1 MKKILLITA
10 SPRGEASH
18 SRKVAW
24 RLVDRLQAENPGSAV
39 IVRDLDR
46 QRIPHISEDFVAGR
60 ALPDGSRTESQRAA
74 MTLSSQFVAELFAA
88 DFVVIA
94 SGMINLGIS
103 TPLKGWFD
111 HVMVAGMT
119 FKYSD
124 SGVDGLVI
132 GKKIY
137 LVAASGGI
145 YSAGPMQSHDFH
157 EPHIRA
163 LLGFMGMT
171 DLEVI
176 RVEGTAFGPEA
187 AESAMGAA
195 LEQVSAVNITLA

>member
-24 RLVDRLQAENPGSAV
+24 RLVDRLQTENPGSVV
-39 IVRDLDR
+39 IIRDLDS
-46 QRIPHISEDFVAGR
+46 QRPPHISADFVAGR
-60 ALPDGSRTESQRAA
+60 ALPDSSRTESQRAA
-74 MTLSSQFVAELFAA
+74 MTLSGQFVDELFTA

-94 SGMINLGIS
+94 SGMINFGMS

-111 HVMVAGMT
+111 HVLVAGMT

-124 SGVDGLVI
+124 VGVEGLVR
-132 GKKIY
+132 GKKVY
-137 LVAASGGI
+137 LVVASGGV
-145 YSAGPMQSHDFH
+145 YSVGPMQSRDFH
-157 EPHIRA
+157 GSHITA

-176 RVEGTAFGPEA
+176 RIEGTALGPDA
-187 AESAMGAA
+187 AESALGAA
-195 LEQVSAVNITLA
+195 LEQVSEVNVTHA